1 MDILNAC
8 KNGDVNK
15 VKELILEVPFGEER
29 LLLVNQEDSVKSSL
43 LHIAVCAGN
52 EELVRLLVNCYANV
66 CAKNSYGMTPLA
78 VACVKK
84 YTNIIRILVYRFY
97 DACRLGQI
105 DKVKEIIKVDPTAV
119 AMAKTAIHCAAYSG
133 RSRIAKLLIE
143 AGAVLNW
150 RNRHGYTALDIAAR
164 DGRDEIARMLID
176 GGTDCS
182 KVRGYVLIL
191 YDVDILPSDKQLEEI
206 PAGHVLYK
214 KYYFHKAHD
223 YMDDFGMRVDC
234 FLKAEEYDV
243 VSRIV
248 AEKCGLPFGE
258 TPEIR
263 SMVQALN
270 FCMT

>member
-8 KNGDVNK
+8 KIGDVNK
-15 VKELILEVPFGEER
+15 VKELISEVGYEER
-29 LLLVNQEDSVKSSL
+29 LLLVNQEDSVKLSL
-43 LHIAVCAGN
+43 LHIAVFAGN
-52 EELVRLLVNCYANV
+52 EELVGVLVDAGANV
-66 CAKNSYGMTPLA
+66 FAKDIYGITPLV

-84 YTNIIRILVYRFY
+84 YTKIIRILSQGIF
-97 DACRLGQI
+97 DACRVGEI

-119 AMAKTAIHCAAYSG
+119 ATAKTAIHCAAYYG
-133 RSRIAKLLIE
+133 RPKIAKLLIE
-143 AGAVLNW
+143 AGADLNW
-150 RNRHGYTALDIAAR
+150 QNKHGDTALDIAAR

-191 YDVDILPSDKQLEEI
+191 YDVDILPSDKQLEDI